1 MPHLITQ
8 VTPNWPNS
16 DLPLWVTLHVINHP
30 WLGMVYTTYK
40 NGHLGYGIF
49 IVLPTNHC
57 FCFKVKSTNHVRYLA
72 TSTGF
77 VWTCHHVP
85 INLGLWLLRSTFM
98 LCNFWWIH
106 IYIYIYIWPA
116 KEFMF
121 CRIRITTILSSDIHM
136 LYHCF
141 TVNPSLL

>member
-1 MPHLITQ
+1 MEHAPFDYSGHPQLAQLWLAI
-8 VTPNWPNS
+8 VGNTPCYKPPMTGNG
-16 DLPLWVTLHVINHP
+16 LHNLQKWSFGVWI
-30 WLGMVYTTYK
+30 
-40 NGHLGYGIF
+40 I

-72 TSTGF
+72 ASTGF

-106 IYIYIYIWPA
+106 IYIWPA